1 MTGTS
6 RYPLVVVKQI
16 LQNLGSGETSLVE
29 VPVPAPST
37 GCVVVRSHAS
47 LVSLGTERMLID
59 FGKSNLIEKARRQP
73 DKVKQVL
80 QKVQTDGLRPTLEA
94 VRSKLD
100 QPLGLGYCQC
110 GTVIALGRGVDDL
123 RVGDLVATN
132 GPHAEFVSV
141 PRNLCAK
148 VPDGVS
154 PEHAA
159 FTPLAAIALQG
170 IRLIEPSIG
179 ESVVVVGLG
188 LVGLMAVQ
196 LLRANGCRVLG
207 FDYDATKCEL
217 ARAMGAEAV
226 ALDEDTNPE
235 DAASAFSK
243 GRGVDAVVITAST
256 RSSEPVSQAAHM
268 CRKRGRIVLVGV
280 TGLELSRAD
289 FYEKELTFQVSCSYG
304 PGRYEDSYEGKGLD
318 YPIGFV
324 RWTEQRNFEAVL
336 ELMAAGS
343 LDVEPLISH
352 RYPIEEALDGYARIG
367 DPATLG
373 IVITYADSPQR
384 AERTVAVSARRPAS
398 KGIAGVV
405 GAGNYTGATL
415 LPALAGSGLRIKT
428 IVSKGGVTGSH
439 LAKKFGVEHSTTD
452 LEAVLADREIDTLLI
467 STQHNTHARMVID
480 GLKAG
485 KHVFVEKPLC
495 LTEEELEEI
504 EEAVSADGP
513 ILMVGFNRRF
523 APHVVRMRQLM
534 GTIQSPKAVVVT
546 INAGALPASHWT
558 QDPERGGGRMIG
570 EGCHFIDLMRFLVGS
585 PIVALQAS
593 ALHGGDQRPEENMTV
608 SLQFGDGSIGTLHY
622 LANGSKSFPKER
634 VEVFA
639 GGRVLQLDNFRR
651 LTGFGFPKFRSM
663 NLRQQDK
670 GHAAE
675 LKAFADAVKLGT
687 PSPIPFDEIAEVT
700 RVTFA
705 ISEQAR

>member
-1 MTGTS
+1 M
-6 RYPLVVVKQI
+6 KQI
-16 LQNLGSGETSLVE
+16 LQNLGTGETSLVE
-29 VPVPAPST
+29 VPVPAPSA
-37 GCVVVRSHAS
+37 GCVLVRSHAS

-73 DKVKQVL
+73 DKVRQVL
-80 QKVQTDGLRPTLEA
+80 QKIQTDGLGPTLEA
-94 VRSKLD
+94 VRTKLD
-100 QPLGLGYCQC
+100 QPLALGYCQS

-141 PRNLCAK
+141 PRNLCAR
-148 VPDGVS
+148 VPGGVS
-154 PEHAA
+154 PDHAA

-170 IRLIEPSIG
+170 IRLIEPTIG

-188 LVGLMAVQ
+188 LVGLLAVQ

-207 FDYDATKCEL
+207 FDYDAAKCEL
-217 ARAMGAEAV
+217 ARAMGAESV
-226 ALDEDTNPE
+226 VLDEDSDPE
-235 DAASAFSK
+235 AAASVFSK

-256 RSSEPVSQAAHM
+256 KSSEPVSQAAHM

-280 TGLELSRAD
+280 TGLELSRSD

-304 PGRYEDSYEGKGLD
+304 PGRYEEAFEGKGFD
-318 YPIGFV
+318 YPLGFV

-336 ELMAAGS
+336 DLMAAGS

-352 RYPIEEALDGYARIG
+352 RYSIDEALEGYARIG
-367 DPATLG
+367 ESSTLG
-373 IVITYADSPQR
+373 IVINYADRPQGTD
-384 AERTVAVSARRPAS
+384 RTVEISARRPAK
-398 KGIAGVV
+398 KGVAAIV
-405 GAGNYTGATL
+405 GAGNYAGATL
-415 LPALAGSGLRIKT
+415 LPALACSGLRLKT

-439 LAKKFGVEHSTTD
+439 LAKKFEIEHSTTD
-452 LEAVLADREIDTLLI
+452 LEAVLADREIDTLI
-467 STQHNTHARMVID
+467 VSTQHNTHARMVLD
-480 GLKAG
+480 GLKAE

-504 EEAVSADGP
+504 EAAVAPEGP

-523 APHVVRMRQLM
+523 APQVVRMRELL
-534 GTIQSPKAVVVT
+534 GSIQGPKALIVT
-546 INAGALPASHWT
+546 VNAGMIPATHWT

-570 EGCHFIDLMRFLVGS
+570 EGCHFIDLMRFLSGS

-593 ALHGGDQRPEENMTV
+593 ALHGGDQRPEENMAV

-622 LANGSKSFPKER
+622 LANGSKGFPKER

-663 NLRQQDK
+663 NLRHQDK

-675 LKAFADAVKLGT
+675 LKAFADAVKLGA
-687 PSPIPFDEIAEVT
+687 PSPISFGEIAEVT

>member
-1 MTGTS
+1 M
-6 RYPLVVVKQI
+6 KQI
-16 LQNLGSGETSLVE
+16 LQNLGTGETSLVE
-29 VPVPAPST
+29 VPVPAPSA
-37 GCVVVRSHAS
+37 GCVLVRSHAS

-73 DKVKQVL
+73 DKVRQVL
-80 QKVQTDGLRPTLEA
+80 QKIQTDGLRPTIEA

-110 GTVIALGRGVDDL
+110 GTVIELGRGVDDL

-132 GPHAEFVSV
+132 GPHAEYVSV

-148 VPDGVS
+148 VPDGVTA
-154 PEHAA
+154 EHAA

-170 IRLIEPSIG
+170 IRLIDPTIG

-207 FDYDATKCEL
+207 FDYDAGKCEL

-226 ALDEDTNPE
+226 ALDDDTDPE
-235 DAASAFSK
+235 AAASVFSK

-256 RSSEPVSQAAHM
+256 KSSEPVSQAAHM
-268 CRKRGRIVLVGV
+268 CRKRARIVLIGV
-280 TGLELSRAD
+280 TGLDLSRAD

-304 PGRYEDSYEGKGLD
+304 PGRYEESYEGKGLD
-318 YPIGFV
+318 YPLGFV

-336 ELMAAGS
+336 DLMAAGS

-352 RYPIEEALDGYARIG
+352 RYPIEEALEGYARIG

-373 IVITYADSPQR
+373 IVITYSDNPLR
-384 AERTVAVSARRPAS
+384 AERTITLSPRRPAA
-398 KGIAGVV
+398 KGVAAIV
-405 GAGNYTGATL
+405 GAGNYAGATL
-415 LPALAGSGLRIKT
+415 LPALADSGLCIKT

-439 LAKKFGVEHSTTD
+439 LAKKFGIEHSTTD
-452 LEAVLADREIDTLLI
+452 LDAVLADREIDTLI
-467 STQHNTHARMVID
+467 VSTQHNTHARMVLD

-504 EEAVSADGP
+504 EATAAPEGP

-523 APHVVRMRQLM
+523 APQIVRMRELL
-534 GTIQSPKAVVVT
+534 GTIKSPKAMVVT
-546 INAGALPASHWT
+546 VNAGALPASHWT

-570 EGCHFIDLMRFLVGS
+570 EGCHFIDLMRFLAGS

-593 ALHGGDQRPEENMTV
+593 ALQGGDQRPEENMAV
-608 SLQFGDGSIGTLHY
+608 SLQFGNGSIGTLHY
-622 LANGSKSFPKER
+622 LANGSKGFPKER

-670 GHAAE
+670 GHSAE
-675 LKAFADAVKLGT
+675 LKAFASSVKTGGAA
-687 PSPIPFDEIAEVT
+687 PIPFDEIAEVT